1 MKKNF
6 GNLKKTIVILLLLQL
21 FAIQFVVAQPA
32 FPGAEGA
39 GANASGGRDGDIYFV
54 TNLNDSGPGSLRE
67 GLATT
72 PAIGR
77 TILFKVGGTIEL
89 TSEGI
94 QIDKE
99 NITIAGQ
106 TAPGGGICIKGKT
119 VYFGHRPPRKVGV
132 MLANNVI
139 MRHIRVRIGKGKQ
152 GDDETDNIWI
162 CNGRDIILDHV
173 STAWSA
179 DEALSAS
186 RDIQRITVQ
195 YCYMF
200 EPLNA
205 AGHAFGSII
214 GGGMTTDY
222 SWHHNLYAHC
232 TSRNPRPS
240 SDSPDPGFNLD
251 LVNCVFYNWG
261 GRIGYNGS
269 DDVLSINYINNYFI
283 GGPNSSNND
292 IMDAASGRTKIYQS
306 GNMFDINKNGQVDG
320 TDRGWSGGYGSCTKL
335 GSPLPVPPV
344 TTDSAGDA
352 YLKMMALGGA
362 TPWNRDPV
370 DKRVVATVH
379 NQNGKIIN
387 MPSDVG
393 GFPTLAS
400 GTSPADSDNDG
411 MPDFWETAMGLDS
424 SNPADRKTK
433 DSDGYTMLEGYI
445 NWLADGHAV
454 CDRNSSV
461 DVDLRELNGGVTFLN
476 YTVASGTNGT
486 VTLQSDGHTARFTAA
501 SNYSGLADFSYSATE
516 PVDGFKFGPIRVGVL
531 ITGEGSG
538 QTNPPSTPTPT
549 PTPTHIPSNCGDVND
564 DDVVDIVDA
573 LLIAQ
578 YYVQLDPNPFNAD
591 VADVNGDGVID
602 IIDALLVAQY
612 YVDLIDS
619 LSC

>member
-1 MKKNF
+1 MKRNNV
-6 GNLKKTIVILLLLQL
+6 NLRKRIVMLLLLQL
-21 FAIQFVVAQPA
+21 FIIQFLVAQPASIPA

-39 GANASGGRDGDIYFV
+39 GAYASGGRDGDLYFV

-67 GLATT
+67 GIDTT

-77 TILFKVGGTIEL
+77 TIMFKVGGTIEL
-89 TSEGI
+89 TSAGI

-119 VYFGHRPPRKVGV
+119 VYFGHRPPREVGV

-139 MRHIRVRIGKGKQ
+139 MRHLRVRIGKGQQ

-186 RDIQRITVQ
+186 RDILNITVQ

-240 SDSPDPGFNLD
+240 SDTPDPGFNLD

-261 GRIGYNGS
+261 SRIGYNGS

-292 IMDAASGRTKIYQS
+292 IMDAASNRTQIYQS
-306 GNMFDINKNGQVDG
+306 GNMYDNNKNGKVDG
-320 TDRGWSGGYGSCTKL
+320 TDQGWSGGYGSCTKL
-335 GSPLPVPPV
+335 SSPLAVPHV
-344 TTDSAGDA
+344 TTNSAGDA
-352 YLKMMALGGA
+352 YIKLLALGGA

-370 DKRVVATVH
+370 DKRVVATVRD
-379 NQNGKIIN
+379 QNGKIIN

-393 GFPTLAS
+393 GFPTLAA
-400 GTSPADSDNDG
+400 GTPPMDSDNDG
-411 MPDFWETAMGLDS
+411 MPDIWETAMGL
-424 SNPADRKTK
+424 NPNNSADRKNK
-433 DSDGYTMLEGYI
+433 DAIGYTMLEGYL
-445 NWLADGHAV
+445 NWLADGHAT
-454 CDRNSSV
+454 CPRNGSV
-461 DVDLRELNGGVTFLN
+461 DVNLQTLNGGLTFLN
-476 YTVASGTNGT
+476 YTVASGSNGT
-486 VTLQSDGHTARFTAA
+486 ATLLGDGHTVRFTAV
-501 SNYSGLADFSYSATE
+501 SNFSGLANFTYSA
-516 PVDGFKFGPIRVGVL
+516 VDPREGFGFGPEKVGVL
-531 ITGEGSG
+531 VTGTGTG
-538 QTNPPSTPTPT
+538 TPQPTPT
-549 PTPTHIPSNCGDVND
+549 PGECGDVND
-564 DDVVDIVDA
+564 DAKVNIVDA
-573 LLIAQ
+573 LLISQ
-578 YYVQLDPNPFNAD
+578 YYVGLNPDPFYAV
-591 VADVNGDGVID
+591 VADVNGDGKINIV
-602 IIDALLVAQY
+602 DALLVAQY
-612 YVDLIDS
+612 YVGLIVS